1 MSAQGSRLWHGRGF
15 KTDDEARSVP
25 KLKVAAVHQLLRF
38 LNTVL
43 FVLTGDSDGWTGG
56 NLMVLA
62 DWVSSIARHR
72 HLPCNRVGARS
83 RLSATDT
90 PRVLSVIPNI

>member
-1 MSAQGSRLWHGRGF
+1 MSAQGKPSMARSGF
-15 KTDDEARSVP
+15 KTDYEARSVP

-62 DWVSSIARHR
+62 DWVSSIARHGIS
-72 HLPCNRVGARS
+72 HVTEWERS
-83 RLSATDT
+83 RVSQPLT
-90 PRVLSVIPNI
+90 PQESCQ